1 MTCNNCGSSIESFN
15 RFCPKCGAPVQF
27 QTPPPAGPSSYQS
40 PYTPPPQQMYSGPG
54 VPPKKSGCGKIILI
68 LGVIFVLLL
77 GGVAAAIYFGYGM
90 LETKLKSSE
99 PYTLAITAL
108 KENPEVKEKM
118 GDIQETGFPLG
129 AFTEDANGTGNAA
142 FTMSV
147 KGALASGQYN
157 VELERSDSKWRL
169 KHGLVRLANGETI
182 YIADKSE
189 IDLGSAT
196 NDNTIEPPS
205 PPLPDE
211 SSSSVRTVS
220 GGVMNA
226 KAISLPKPAYPPLAK
241 KVGAYGTVV
250 VQVLV
255 DEKGNVVS
263 AKAISGHPILQASAV
278 AAARGAK
285 FTPTL
290 LNGKPVKVR
299 GVINYNFVA
308 DGTQ

>member
-1 MTCNNCGSSIESFN
+1 
-15 RFCPKCGAPVQF
+15 
-27 QTPPPAGPSSYQS
+27 
-40 PYTPPPQQMYSGPG
+40 MYSGPG
-54 VPPKKSGCGKIILI
+54 VPPPRKSSCGKIIVI
-68 LGVIFVLLL
+68 LGIIFVLLL
-77 GGVAAAIYFGYGM
+77 GGVAAAIYFGYGA
-90 LETKLKSSE
+90 LEKKLKSSE

-129 AFTEDANGTGNAA
+129 AFTEDANGSGNAA

-147 KGALASGQYN
+147 KGARASGQYN
-157 VELERSDSKWRL
+157 VELERSASKWRL

-189 IDLGSAT
+189 VDINSAT
-196 NDNTIEPPS
+196 NTSEPPS
-205 PPLPDE
+205 PPIPDE

-220 GGVMNA
+220 GGVLNA
-226 KAISLPKPAYPPLAK
+226 KATSLPKPAYPPLAK
-241 KVGAYGTVV
+241 QVGAYGTVV

-308 DGTQ
+308 DGTE